1 MRNRDGAARRFVPSP
16 RGRPTRGQARALALL
31 SPRYEIPLPTANGD
45 GAANGNGADW
55 SRIFGRRA
63 PLCAEI
69 GSGDGEALAQR
80 ALATP
85 QADFVAI
92 EIYRPGLGR
101 LFTRLR
107 GLGIDN
113 VKAAP
118 TDAVA
123 ALRLFFADG
132 ALAEIA
138 VFFPDPWPKTRQQK
152 TPLNR
157 RIFRLFG
164 GAQNRRRRIV
174 SARHRRRRLRARNA
188 PSRHRRA
195 RRKRRRIFAHRH
207 ARAPADQ
214 IRTARARIGR
224 APIFD
229 FGVCQDPLTGGGLC
243 FSSSA
248 SDEGLKYRASKN
260 CKEAIL
266 STGKVT
272 SNFNSG

>member
-31 SPRYEIPLPTANGD
+31 SPRYEIPPPLANDD
-45 GAANGNGADW
+45 GAGADW
-55 SRIFGRRA
+55 PRIFGRRA
-63 PLCAEI
+63 PLCVEI

-107 GLGIDN
+107 DLGIDN

-123 ALRLFFADG
+123 AMRLFFADG
-132 ALAEIA
+132 ALVEIA

-152 TPLNR
+152 R
-157 RIFRLFG
+157 RLIDESFACLAARKIAVGGLFRLATDDAGYARAMRQAAAAARDENG
-164 GAQNRRRRIV
+164 GGFSPIAAP
-174 SARHRRRRLRARNA
+174 AR
-188 PSRHRRA
+188 PPTKYERRA
-195 RRKRRRIFAHRH
+195 RES
-207 ARAPADQ
+207 AR
-214 IRTARARIGR
+214 
-224 APIFD
+224 PIFD
-229 FGVCQDPLTGGGLC
+229 LAFVKTRA
-243 FSSSA
+243 A
-248 SDEGLKYRASKN
+248 SG
-260 CKEAIL
+260 
-266 STGKVT
+266 
-272 SNFNSG
+272 

>member
-31 SPRYEIPLPTANGD
+31 SPRYEIPLPLVNGD
-45 GAANGNGADW
+45 GADW
-55 SRIFGRRA
+55 PRIFGRRA

-69 GSGDGEALAQR
+69 GSGDGESIAQR
-80 ALATP
+80 AQAMP

-107 GLGIDN
+107 DLGIDN

-123 ALRLFFADG
+123 AMRQFFADG

-152 TPLNR
+152 R
-157 RIFRLFG
+157 RLIDESFACLAARKIAVGGLFRLATDDAG
-164 GAQNRRRRIV
+164 Y
-174 SARHRRRRLRARNA
+174 ARAMRQAAAAARDETAADFRPSPRLRARRPNTNG
-188 PSRHRRA
+188 
-195 RRKRRRIFAHRH
+195 
-207 ARAPADQ
+207 ARAKS
-214 IRTARARIGR
+214 AR
-224 APIFD
+224 PIFD
-229 FGVCQDPLTGGGLC
+229 LAFVKTQT
-243 FSSSA
+243 A
-248 SDEGLKYRASKN
+248 SG
-260 CKEAIL
+260 
-266 STGKVT
+266 
-272 SNFNSG
+272 

>member
-1 MRNRDGAARRFVPSP
+1 MRNRNGAARRFVLSP

-31 SPRYEIPLPTANGD
+31 SPRYEIPLPTANSD
-45 GAANGNGADW
+45 GAANGDGADW

-80 ALATP
+80 ALAMP

-107 GLGIDN
+107 DLGIDN

-123 ALRLFFADG
+123 AMRLFFADG

-152 TPLNR
+152 R
-157 RIFRLFG
+157 RLIDESFACLAARKIADGGLFRLATDDAGYARAMRQAAAAARDENG
-164 GAQNRRRRIV
+164 GGFSPIAAP
-174 SARHRRRRLRARNA
+174 AR
-188 PSRHRRA
+188 PPTKYERRA
-195 RRKRRRIFAHRH
+195 RESSR
-207 ARAPADQ
+207 
-214 IRTARARIGR
+214 
-224 APIFD
+224 PIFD
-229 FGVCQDPLTGGGLC
+229 LAFVKTRI
-243 FSSSA
+243 A
-248 SDEGLKYRASKN
+248 SD
-260 CKEAIL
+260 
-266 STGKVT
+266 
-272 SNFNSG
+272 